1 MRLRAINETVVP
13 IHLLWPILKLV
24 QVPGDAKWF
33 TVLDLKN
40 ALFCISIHPS
50 F

>member
-33 TVLDLKN
+33 TVFDLKG
-40 ALFCISIHPS
+40 AFFSISVS
-50 F
+50 VCF